1 MKIAIRRGHN
11 SQATGARKLII
22 EEQEAEKIKDVVV
35 KYLRGAG
42 HSVLDVSP
50 GPMGES
56 ADLAYG
62 VNKANEA
69 NVELFVSIHFN
80 KAYDSYNGAI
90 GTECWTIGPG
100 GATNIANRI
109 VNNIGSLGFKNRGVK
124 HSRLY
129 ELRNTKMSAIIVEV
143 CFVEATKDVELYKQ
157 IGYDA
162 IGKKIAEGIHGSA
175 IKANT
180 PATNNSGKDM
190 YRIKVDGKQIGAY
203 SQVDNLYNVAKD
215 NWGTAKDIN
224 IERV

>member
-11 SQATGARKLII
+11 SQATGARALMI
-22 EEQEAEKIKDVVV
+22 EEVEAEKVKSSVI
-35 KYLRGAG
+35 KYLKEAG

-50 GPMGES
+50 GPM
-56 ADLAYG
+56 AVDPDLAYG
-62 VNKANEA
+62 VNKANNA
-69 NVELFVSIHFN
+69 NVDLFVSIHFN
-80 KAYDSYNGAI
+80 KAYDKYNGAI

-100 GATNIANRI
+100 KATDVAARIANK
-109 VNNIGSLGFKNRGVK
+109 VSSLGFKNRGVK

-129 ELRNTKMSAIIVEV
+129 ELKHTKMSAIIVET

-157 IGYDA
+157 VGYDA
-162 IGKKIAEGIHGSA
+162 IGKKIAEGIHGSE
-175 IKANT
+175 IKTDT
-180 PATNNSGKDM
+180 PATNNSDKDI